1 MVYPG
6 RQGIVIPMWLRR
18 TIGLPVLHYKRRDL
32 RQFRQQLSHTKD
44 VQEKRLECILSMVRG
59 SAFAKDH
66 GLDRVHTVRDLKQ
79 ALPVAPY
86 ERMAPYIE
94 RLKIGEKTAL
104 FTRDTP
110 LIMFAMTSGTTR
122 SPKYIPVTAASL
134 AEYRRTWAIW
144 GCALADQ
151 HPLVPFGGVIN
162 LASGFRSSITA
173 GGIPCGSISGLIV
186 SVMHGSLRLTN
197 CLPPCV
203 NDVPD
208 SRLRQ
213 YLALRLSLPRRDT
226 MMVTTANPST
236 LISFAHRLDQEKEHL
251 IRDIRDGTL
260 HKQSL
265 YPARVWEKIERRIH
279 VKLPNLAR
287 ELEQIV
293 KRGPLYPQAAWPM
306 LSVAGV
312 WTGGTLR
319 PYLADLPRYYGNVA
333 FRDHGLSASEG
344 RMTIPLDGGEA
355 PGVLCVDGP
364 FFEFVPESEIGKE
377 CPDTLLAH
385 ELEVGTKYNLVVT
398 TSGGLIRYDMQ
409 DIVEC
414 QGFIGSAP
422 LLAFLHKGLQI
433 ANITGEKITG
443 WQVTEAVSVAS
454 QALGARISEYTLAP
468 VYGDPSFYALLVEES
483 PANTAIKSSRFSQ
496 RVDEALQEF
505 NVEYR
510 DKRSS
515 GRLDPIRLVFI
526 PQGAFAEWMSSKN
539 RDHGTPPEQY
549 KHPFLVTDFELAPR
563 YLYLDAI

>member
-1 MVYPG
+1 
-6 RQGIVIPMWLRR
+6 MWLRR
-18 TIGLPVLHYKRRDL
+18 SIGIPVLHYKRRDL
-32 RQFRQQLSHTKD
+32 SQFRRHLSQTKD
-44 VQEKRLECILSMVRG
+44 IQEKRLKGILSMVRG
-59 SAFAKDH
+59 SSFAKDY
-66 GLDRVHTVRDLKQ
+66 GLDRVQSVQDFQ
-79 ALPVAPY
+79 NALAVAPY

-94 RLKIGEKTAL
+94 RLKIGEKGAL
-104 FTRDTP
+104 FSPDTP

-134 AEYRRTWAIW
+134 AEYRRSWAIW
-144 GCALADQ
+144 GCVLADQ

-162 LASGFRSSITA
+162 LASGFRSSVTA

-236 LISFAHRLDQEKEHL
+236 LISFAQRLDQEKEKL
-251 IRDIRDGTL
+251 IRDLRDGTL
-260 HKQSL
+260 YLHSH
-265 YPARVWEKIERRIH
+265 YPDRVWQKIKHRIKE
-279 VKLPNLAR
+279 KLPNLAR
-287 ELEQIV
+287 ELEQLLV
-293 KRGPLYPQAAWPM
+293 RGPLYPQAAWPK

-319 PYLADLPRYYGNVA
+319 PYLADLPFYYGNVA
-333 FRDHGLSASEG
+333 LRDHGLSASEG

-364 FFEFVPESEIGKE
+364 FFEFVPESEMGRE
-377 CPDTLLAH
+377 CPETLLAH

-443 WQVTEAVSVAS
+443 WQVTEAVNLAS
-454 QALGARISEYTLAP
+454 QSLGARISEYTLAP
-468 VYGDPSFYALLVEES
+468 VYGDPSFYALLVEENS
-483 PANTAIKSSRFSQ
+483 SNSVIKESRFSQ

-526 PQGAFAEWMSSKN
+526 PQGAFVEWMRSKN

-563 YLYLDAI
+563 YLYSKAI